1 MEDNTEQIINENIIE
16 ISEKEYDELNAWK
29 NKYLYLLAE
38 FDNYKKN
45 IAKRDAERNKYQYEE
60 WFKLIINFFDDIDR
74 VLANEEVSEGVELA
88 FKNLIK
94 ICEYYGLKKLP
105 HDKFFDVNK
114 HNAISTIG
122 MTSKEDNEIIE
133 YVKEGYI
140 YKDKIIRYAD
150 VIVNI
155 NNNRTCD

>member
-1 MEDNTEQIINENIIE
+1 MSKMENVIEENIIE

-45 IAKRDAERNKYQYEE
+45 IAKRDSEREQYRHEE
-60 WFKLIINFFDDIDR
+60 WFKSIINFFDDIDR
-74 VLANEEVSEGVELA
+74 VLANEEVSDGVKLV
-88 FKNLIK
+88 FNNLIK
-94 ICEYYGLKKLP
+94 ICKDNGLEKLP
-105 HDKFFDVNK
+105 HDKYFDVNK

-122 MTSKEDNEIIE
+122 MTSKDNNEIVD

-155 NNNRTCD
+155 NDNNSCDE